1 MQISFAASLLA
12 MAAFVGSAFAE
23 THTVSFTNK

>member
-1 MQISFAASLLA
+1 MMIGLLAFAAVLS
-12 MAAFVGSAFAE
+12 VVQVVNAE